1 MKRQTK
7 KETKEEDIEME
18 EDLSSAIKPKAVLDL
33 KELSFEQGSHLM
45 ANKKCLLPDGSYRKQ
60 KKGYEEI
67 HVPAYKPKPFADGEK
82 LVKIDELPSW
92 AQKPFRR
99 FSALNRI
106 QSRLKD
112 AALESDENLLICAPT
127 GAGKTNIA
135 VLTMVREI
143 GKHMNTDGSIRKDE
157 FKIVYIA
164 PMRSLVQ
171 EMVGNFGKA
180 LEPYGIK
187 VNELTG
193 DHNLSREQI
202 NETQVG
208 TGTYL

>member
-1 MKRQTK
+1 
-7 KETKEEDIEME
+7 ME
-18 EDLSSAIKPKAVLDL
+18 IDLTTAIKPKQMLDL
-33 KELSFEQGSHLM
+33 KELCFDQGSHLM

-67 HVPAYKPKPFADGEK
+67 HVPAYKPKPFSDKEK
-82 LVKIDELPSW
+82 LIKIEELPSW

-106 QSRLKD
+106 QSRLKH
-112 AALESDENLLICAPT
+112 AALETDENLLICAPT

-135 VLTMVREI
+135 VLTMTREI
-143 GKHMNTDGSIRKDE
+143 GKHMNSDGSIRKND
-157 FKIVYIA
+157 FKIIYIA

-171 EMVGNFGKA
+171 EMVGSFSKA
-180 LEPYGIK
+180 LEPYGLK
-187 VNELTG
+187 VSELTG

-202 NETQVG
+202 NETQVFIAQS
-208 TGTYL
+208 LS

>member
-1 MKRQTK
+1 M
-7 KETKEEDIEME
+7 KEEDVEMGE
-18 EDLSSAIKPKAVLDL
+18 EEVVEGTAIKPKEMLDL
-33 KELSFEQGSHLM
+33 KDLTFEQGSHLM
-45 ANKKCLLPDGSYRKQ
+45 TNKKCLLPDGSFRKQ

-67 HVPAYKPKPFADGEK
+67 HVPAYKPKPFTDGEK

-92 AQKPFRR
+92 AQKPFARYT
-99 FSALNRI
+99 SLNRI
-106 QSRLKD
+106 QSRLKP
-112 AALESDENLLICAPT
+112 AALDRDENLLICAPT

-143 GKHMNTDGSIRKDE
+143 GKHMNSDGSIRKDE
-157 FKIVYIA
+157 FKIIYIA

-171 EMVGNFGKA
+171 EMVGSFGKS

-187 VNELTG
+187 VSELTG

-202 NETQVG
+202 NETQVN
-208 TGTYL
+208 

>member
-1 MKRQTK
+1 
-7 KETKEEDIEME
+7 ME
-18 EDLSSAIKPKAVLDL
+18 EDVSSSSIKPKAMLDL
-33 KELSFEQGSHLM
+33 GDLTFEQGSHLM
-45 ANKKCLLPDGSYRKQ
+45 ANKKCLLPDGSFRKQ

-67 HVPAYKPKPFADGEK
+67 HVPAYKPKPFGEGEK

-92 AQKPFRR
+92 AQKPFRK

-112 AALESDENLLICAPT
+112 AALEGDENLLICAPT

-143 GKHMNTDGSIRKDE
+143 GKHMNTDGTIRKDE
-157 FKIVYIA
+157 FKIIYIA

-171 EMVGNFGKA
+171 EMVGSFSKS

-187 VNELTG
+187 VSELTG

-202 NETQVG
+202 NETQVS
-208 TGTYL
+208 LV